1 MRTRAF
7 ATFLA
12 SAAAT
17 LAVAACGSS
26 PASSGSG
33 SSGTPIN
40 SALHAQLPP
49 SIRSSGTMTMAT
61 DGTIGYPW
69 ALITTSGKIYGL
81 DVDLAN
87 ALSQELGVTINAKQ
101 VAFENLIPGIE
112 SGRYNF
118 SMSAQNDTKARQA
131 HVSFVDFIN
140 DGSGF
145 LVQTSSTLKHL
156 TLSND
161 LCGLTVGVLAG
172 SVEQLDIQ
180 KQATTCAS
188 AGKPKLAE
196 NAYPTNTAA
205 ILALESG
212 RVQVFDGDGLQNA
225 YISKQPGSKITQS
238 GLPYGV
244 APVGLLVAKGSPLL
258 RIFQKALQD
267 LINSGKYAQ
276 ILAKYGAQIGAEKV
290 ATVNHAIF

>member
-1 MRTRAF
+1 MRTRACAAF
-7 ATFLA
+7 VA
-12 SAAAT
+12 STAAA

-26 PASSGSG
+26 SASSGSG
-33 SSGTPIN
+33 SAGTPKN

-49 SIRSSGTMTMAT
+49 SIRSSGTMTMAA

-69 ALITTSGKIYGL
+69 AIITTGGKIQGL
-81 DVDLAN
+81 DVDLAD
-87 ALSQELGVTINAKQ
+87 ALGRELGVTINVKQ
-101 VAFENLIPGIE
+101 VAFASLIPGIQ
-112 SGRYNF
+112 SGRYDF
-118 SMSAQNDTKARQA
+118 SISAQNDTKAREKV
-131 HVSFVDFIN
+131 VSFVDFIN

-145 LVQTSSTLKHL
+145 LVQTSSSLKHL
-156 TLSND
+156 SLSND

-172 SVEQLDIQ
+172 STEQLDIQ

-188 AGKPKLAE
+188 AGKPKLTE
-196 NAYPTNTAA
+196 DVYPSNTAG

-212 RVQVFDGDGLQNA
+212 RVQVYDGDGLENA
-225 YISKQPGSKITQS
+225 YISKQSGTKITQS

-244 APVGLLVAKGSPLL
+244 APVGIVLAKGGPLL

-276 ILAKYGAQIGAEKV
+276 LLAKYGAQVGAEKV
-290 ATVNHAIF
+290 ATVNHAP

>member
-7 ATFLA
+7 AAFVA
-12 SAAAT
+12 STAAA

-26 PASSGSG
+26 STSSGSA
-33 SSGTPIN
+33 SSETPRN

-49 SIRSSGTMTMAT
+49 SIRSSGTMTTAA

-69 ALITTSGKIYGL
+69 ALITTGGKIYGL
-81 DVDLAN
+81 DVDLAD
-87 ALSQELGVTINAKQ
+87 ALGQELGVTINVKQ
-101 VAFENLIPGIE
+101 VAFENLIPGIQ
-112 SGRYNF
+112 SGRYDF
-118 SMSAQNDTKARQA
+118 SISAQNDTKVREKV
-131 HVSFVDFIN
+131 VSFVDFIN

-156 TLSND
+156 SLSND

-172 SVEQLDIQ
+172 STEQLDIQ
-180 KQATTCAS
+180 KQATICAS
-188 AGKPKLAE
+188 AGKPKVTEDVYSSNPAG
-196 NAYPTNTAA
+196 

-212 RVQVFDGDGLQNA
+212 RVQVYDGDGLENA
-225 YISKQPGSKITQS
+225 YISKQSSTKVTQS

-244 APVGLLVAKGSPLL
+244 APVGIVIAQGSPLL
-258 RIFQKALQD
+258 SIFQKALQD

-276 ILAKYGAQIGAEKV
+276 ILDTYGAQVGAEKV
-290 ATVNHAIF
+290 ATINHAP